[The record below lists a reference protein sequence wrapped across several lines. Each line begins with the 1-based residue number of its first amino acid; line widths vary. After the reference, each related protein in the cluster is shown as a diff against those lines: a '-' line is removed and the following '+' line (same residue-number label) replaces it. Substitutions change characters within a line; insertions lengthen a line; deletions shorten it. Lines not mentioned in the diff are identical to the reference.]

1 MKNNK
6 GFSLVELIVVI
17 AIMAVLAAV
26 AVIGVSVYIP
36 KAQQAA
42 DQQMVADIQKAIDL
56 YAQLEGAELQ
66 PGQSGYV
73 VIKKTDSNGGGA
85 ISFVV
90 MPVGAEEENPG
101 DGSVTNGNVT
111 VGDNIADG
119 QFVRNA
125 LISYFGENYDKELKV
140 SYGGWTNIMTEQE
153 VDAIKNSGFIN
164 NVYGKEDGILET
176 VDMLT
181 DAMKLYYGDAANAQ
195 EQANQ
200 TVLNVA
206 AATKNGID
214 HAKLVNWWT
223 TERLDGAMPSD
234 DIFKDGVNYAGNEP
248 TKIKMAAWYARGK
261 AFVIFTGC
269 DGCKDAFGTSQNNPF
284 DGAEDAT
291 DALNALQNVIND
303 TVAHVSGCPTCGPKV
318 ESYFSSG
325 QAKSDAEAYIAM
337 LGQIDGMSDAI
348 QGSDE
353 FKKDGLYTSGFVK
366 DVVNEYVNVIE
377 TYEKANVQTGDIMLS
392 FTVDKDGNIKFT
404 NNLSE

>member
-90 MPVGAEEENPG
+90 MPVGAEEEAP
-101 DGSVTNGNVT
+101 DNGNVT
-111 VGDNIADG
+111 VGDTIDNG
-119 QFVRNA
+119 KFVHDA
-125 LISYFGENYDKELKV
+125 LVSYFGENYDKELKV
-140 SYGGWTNIMTEQE
+140 SYGGWTNIMTKQE
-153 VDAIKNSGFIN
+153 VEAIQNSGFIN
-164 NVYGKEDGILET
+164 NVYGNEDGILET

-181 DAMKLYYGDAANAQ
+181 DALKIYYKDQANAQ

-200 TVLNVA
+200 TVLDIA
-206 AATKNGID
+206 TATKNGII
-214 HAKLVNWWT
+214 HSELINWWT

-234 DIFKDGVNYAGNEP
+234 NIFKDDVNYAGNEP

-261 AFVIFTGC
+261 AFVIYTGC
-269 DGCKDAFGTSQNNPF
+269 EGCKDAFGTSQNNPF

-303 TVAHVSGCPTCGPKV
+303 TVAHVNGCGTCGSKV

-337 LGQIDGMSDAI
+337 LGQIDGMSETI

-353 FKKDGLYTSGFVK
+353 FNKDGLYTSGFVK

-377 TYEKANVQTGDIMLS
+377 TYKEANVQTGDIMIS